1 MKSKS
6 AKVVLDNPNVN
17 FEFLT
22 TSILGLIRDIVW
34 FAPPVFA
41 VIETIFTGVEF
52 KSFFVSASWKYLSLI
67 LLT

>member
-17 FEFLT
+17 FWFFT
-22 TSILGLIRDIVW
+22 IVILGLIGAIDW

-41 VIETIFTGVEF
+41 VIATVLIGLTVT
-52 KSFFVSASWKYLSLI
+52 SLNVWPNWKYLSLT
-67 LLT
+67 L